1 LGTLLASFVLERN
14 MTKLSR
20 ILVPVDFSGCS
31 RAALRHAAMLGK
43 SFGATIDL
51 LYVWEAPAFVAPEA
65 MIGAAGTT
73 QTLAQLAGDQART
86 AMKEFVTQARED
98 GIEVANTRVEQGDP
112 ARTIVEIAEEGDY
125 DLVAMGT
132 HGRSG
137 FAHLLLG
144 SVAEKVVRRSPK
156 PVLTVRTPEQS

>member
-1 LGTLLASFVLERN
+1 
-14 MTKLSR
+14 MQKLSR

-31 RAALRHAAMLGK
+31 RGALNHAALLAK

-73 QTLAQLAGDQART
+73 QTLAQLAGDQAKA
-86 AMKEFVTQARED
+86 AMADFTKRARDEGVD
-98 GIEVANTRVEQGDP
+98 IANTRVEQGDP
-112 ARTIVEIAEEGDY
+112 ARTIVEIAEREDY

-156 PVLTVRTPEQS
+156 PVLTVRAPEQS

>member
-1 LGTLLASFVLERN
+1 
-14 MTKLSR
+14 MQKLSK
-20 ILVPVDFSGCS
+20 ILVPVDFSACS
-31 RAALRHAAMLGK
+31 RSALEHAAVLAK

-73 QTLAQLAGDQART
+73 QTLAQLASDQAQQ
-86 AMKEFVTQARED
+86 AMKDFAKQARDD
-98 GIEVANTRVEQGDP
+98 GIQIANTRVEQGDP
-112 ARTIVEIAEEGDY
+112 ARTIVELAEQEGY

-144 SVAEKVVRRSPK
+144 SVAEKVVRRSPR
-156 PVLTVRTPEQS
+156 PVLTVRTPEA